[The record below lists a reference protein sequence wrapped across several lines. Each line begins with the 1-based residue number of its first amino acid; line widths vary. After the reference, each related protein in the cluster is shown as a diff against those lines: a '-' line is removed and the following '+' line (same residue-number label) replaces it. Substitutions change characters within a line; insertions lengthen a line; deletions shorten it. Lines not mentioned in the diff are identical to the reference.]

1 MIVSIFLSVDQG
13 EMVNAERD
21 EMKDTCHGR
30 HGPELVKYNFISL
43 SPSDESSRET
53 SLLNC

>member
-21 EMKDTCHGR
+21 EMKYTCHGR
-30 HGPELVKYNFISL
+30 HGPELALYFSFVK
-43 SPSDESSRET
+43 
-53 SLLNC
+53 